1 MKKALPP
8 EIKTWLDEQA
18 RLKRP
23 QGEVALDL
31 LKKLHPGIF
40 VDAQSEFS
48 PWAADEV
55 KWAVNV
61 YESARQ
67 RERARLR
74 KLSPTDH
81 PREIPSVAV
90 VPDDLVV
97 QQVPF
102 TSTSSGMLMVDEPAK
117 DRAQEAQEAQEAT
130 SSTTGDLSTPPD
142 SSAPSAAP
150 QTRSDSASGDTVP
163 EARAEQDRR
172 DPRTSENSRLE
183 QVLAEGLAMHTDMA
197 RKVYE
202 AILALYNSQKTTDEL
217 LRMLATSTQQADLLA
232 AKDAEIETLKEY
244 VAHLQ
249 RQVGAA

>member
-23 QGEVALDL
+23 QRKVALDL
-31 LKKLHPGIF
+31 LQKLHPGVF
-40 VDAQSEFS
+40 VDAQSEFN
-48 PWAADEV
+48 PWMPDEV

-81 PREIPSVAV
+81 PRETPSVAV
-90 VPDDLVV
+90 VLDDLVA
-97 QQVPF
+97 QQFPF
-102 TSTSSGMLMVDEPAK
+102 TGTSSGMLMVDEPAK

-172 DPRTSENSRLE
+172 DPRLE
-183 QVLAEGLAMHTDMA
+183 QVLAEGLAMHTNMA
-197 RKVYE
+197 HKVYE
-202 AILALYNSQKTTDEL
+202 AILALYNSQKTTEEL

>member
-1 MKKALPP
+1 MKKKALPP
-8 EIKTWLDEQA
+8 GIKTWLDEQA

-23 QGEVALDL
+23 QRKVALDL
-31 LKKLHPGIF
+31 LQKLHPGVF
-40 VDAQSEFS
+40 VDAQSEFN
-48 PWAADEV
+48 PWMPDEV

-81 PREIPSVAV
+81 PRETPSVAV
-90 VPDDLVV
+90 ALDDFVA
-97 QQVPF
+97 QQFPF
-102 TSTSSGMLMVDEPAK
+102 TGTSSGMLMVDEPAK

-172 DPRTSENSRLE
+172 DPRLE
-183 QVLAEGLAMHTDMA
+183 QVLAEGLAMHTNMA
-197 RKVYE
+197 HKVYE
-202 AILALYNSQKTTDEL
+202 AILALYNSQKTTEEL

>member
-8 EIKTWLDEQA
+8 EIKTWLDDQA
-18 RLKRP
+18 KLKRP

-31 LKKLHPGIF
+31 LKKLHPGVF

-48 PWAADEV
+48 PWTDDEM

-81 PREIPSVAV
+81 PRETPSVAV

-102 TSTSSGMLMVDEPAK
+102 TSTSSGMLMVDEPAE
-117 DRAQEAQEAQEAT
+117 DRAQETQEAT
-130 SSTTGDLSTPPD
+130 SSTVGNLDTPPD
-142 SSAPSAAP
+142 SFAPSAAP
-150 QTRSDSASGDTVP
+150 QTRSDSASGNTVP
-163 EARAEQDRR
+163 EARAEQGRR
-172 DPRTSENSRLE
+172 DSRTSENSRLE

-202 AILALYNSQKTTDEL
+202 AILALYNSQKTTEEL